1 VQCATHSNT
10 LAIGLCVACGIG
22 VCGSCST
29 RLQGRNFCVAC
40 LSSRAESAGSEAAVV
55 SAPGLQLL
63 VLASALVSA
72 LVLVA
77 ALSSMGFAL
86 YMMG

>member
-1 VQCATHSNT
+1 
-10 LAIGLCVACGIG
+10 
-22 VCGSCST
+22 
-29 RLQGRNFCVAC
+29 
-40 LSSRAESAGSEAAVV
+40 
-55 SAPGLQLL
+55 